1 MEELRVKGIV
11 LSSSDHKD
19 KDKIDTIFTLEQGK
33 INGILKGV
41 KLAKS
46 KLKFASQPFC
56 FARFELVKTNEFYTI
71 TQVDLIESFYDLTTD
86 YDKFM
91 RGASMLKVCNKV
103 LKKGIVNPKLFLT
116 LLNSLNLLTY
126 SKTDDKLVVIKFIL
140 EFLNSLGFGLNTNNC
155 IMCGK
160 KLVDG
165 VYFDNIT
172 GEFSCIECGG
182 KQFLNCETFN
192 ALKQI
197 QMVDFEEIE
206 NFKYNDDVLTT
217 LFDLLNYE
225 VKRIIY

>member
-103 LKKGIVNPKLFLT
+103 LKKGIVNHKFPALSKQFPRPRHTHPTIASHRTST
-116 LLNSLNLLTY
+116 LLPRAPKGRRPRASGRQRAFP
-126 SKTDDKLVVIKFIL
+126 KPP
-140 EFLNSLGFGLNTNNC
+140 
-155 IMCGK
+155 
-160 KLVDG
+160 
-165 VYFDNIT
+165 
-172 GEFSCIECGG
+172 
-182 KQFLNCETFN
+182 ETKPPPN
-192 ALKQI
+192 Q
-197 QMVDFEEIE
+197 
-206 NFKYNDDVLTT
+206 NH
-217 LFDLLNYE
+217 
-225 VKRIIY
+225 